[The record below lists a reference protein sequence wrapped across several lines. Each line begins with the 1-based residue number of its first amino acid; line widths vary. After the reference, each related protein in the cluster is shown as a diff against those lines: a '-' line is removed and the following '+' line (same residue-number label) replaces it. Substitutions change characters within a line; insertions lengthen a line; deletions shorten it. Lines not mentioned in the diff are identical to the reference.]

1 MRTNHVVNARLTI
14 ALRRDIDAVGYR
26 GEAVAV
32 ATIAEQTSVAEV
44 QARLTD
50 KYPQFSPDD
59 IATTV
64 ARVHARFDGSR
75 IRDFVPLLV
84 ERGAR
89 AELSKAEPASR

>member
-1 MRTNHVVNARLTI
+1 MGAIT
-14 ALRRDIDAVGYR
+14 
-26 GEAVAV
+26 
-32 ATIAEQTSVAEV
+32 EQTSVAEV
-44 QARLTD
+44 QTRLTD
-50 KYPQFSPDD
+50 KYPQFSPAD

-89 AELSKAEPASR
+89 AELMNAATKSA